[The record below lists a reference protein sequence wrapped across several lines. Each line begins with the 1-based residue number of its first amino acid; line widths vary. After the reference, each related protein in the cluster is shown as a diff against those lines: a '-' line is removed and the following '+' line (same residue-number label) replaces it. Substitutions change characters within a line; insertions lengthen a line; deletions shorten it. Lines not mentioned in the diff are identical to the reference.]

1 MARKKKKAIVE
12 VAPDAPPIECEL
24 RPHEKFESIF
34 GATGEKVKLGSYH
47 GTYFWGE
54 PGFGVEKWAV
64 IATIDPVDTKRIKEL
79 TEQEIVEG
87 CISFLN
93 KPVGKRKKK
102 QLYGNLKLHRF
113 TLNEDGSIQTVLF
126 TDQRNNKNF
135 WGKGQK
141 VNRSRRKK

>member
-1 MARKKKKAIVE
+1 MARKKKVIIEDIPEVVE
-12 VAPDAPPIECEL
+12 IECEF
-24 RPHEKFESIF
+24 RPHEKYQSVF
-34 GATGEKVKLGSYH
+34 GRRGEKVKLGSYH

-64 IATIDPVDTKRIKEL
+64 AATIVFDNDKRSEEL
-79 TEQEIVEG
+79 TEQEIAER
-87 CISFLN
+87 CINFLN

-102 QLYGNLKLHRF
+102 QLYGNLELHKF
-113 TLNEDGSIQTVLF
+113 TSKEDGSIQAIMF

-141 VNRSRRKK
+141 VNRFKGRR